1 MTQVQHKAESW
12 SKNILTWALLA
23 LAAYQFSNL
32 ADTVNELHEL
42 VIKHDTRLDNHD
54 KEMDRMRD
62 DMQRW
67 YESGRT
73 QLSQNYKP

>member
-32 ADTVNELHEL
+32 SDTVNEVHEL
-42 VIKHDTRLDNHD
+42 VIKHETKLDNND
-54 KEMDRMRD
+54 KEITRMRD
-62 DMQRW
+62 DIQRW
-67 YESGRT
+67 YETSRT
-73 QLSQNYKP
+73 QISQNYRP